1 MKQLLTAKKHLFTRI
16 AIGFGLGILFG
27 ILLPELAIQA
37 KFVGDIYLNL
47 IKMMIIPIIFV
58 AVSTGIINIGSSS
71 DLGRIGFKSIVVF
84 VVMFITT
91 AAISLVIS
99 YLIRPG
105 QKINIDAVGYDG
117 EITEPSFADFFMN
130 IVPSNL
136 FQAISEGDILATILF
151 TLIFSVAIVVIGK
164 EADPVKTF
172 INSLSKVIFKILDF
186 IMELTPIGIIS
197 LMAFATAEYGA
208 SIFSALGLYIFTA
221 YFACIIVFILVML
234 IPAWLYSKLNP
245 LDFIKGIYKVWLV
258 SLSTTSSAVTMPTTM
273 RVTRNDFKV
282 SETITNF
289 VIPLGTTINMAG
301 GAVSFSLLAV
311 FVSDFYNIPLG
322 VGQIIYLVIIATI
335 LNMAAPGIP
344 GGGIVLGAS
353 FLTLLNLPVELM
365 GPIAAIY
372 RLLDMAYTTMNITGD
387 ATAAVLIDRS
397 EEKRVLKL
405 NNSEA
410 LIS

>member
-1 MKQLLTAKKHLFTRI
+1 MKNLLTAKKHLFTRI

-27 ILLPELAIQA
+27 ILLPEFSIQA

-47 IKMMIIPIIFV
+47 IQMMIIPIIFV

-84 VVMFITT
+84 VGMFITT

-105 QKINIDAVGYDG
+105 QRINIDAGGGYDG
-117 EITEPSFADFFMN
+117 EITEPSVADFFMN

-136 FQAISEGDILATILF
+136 FQAISEGDIFATILF
-151 TLIFSVAIVVIGK
+151 TVIFSVAIVIVGK

-186 IMELTPIGIIS
+186 IKELTPIGIIF
-197 LMAFATAEYGA
+197 LMAYAIAEYGA
-208 SIFSALGLYIFTA
+208 GIFSALGLYIFTA

-234 IPAWLYSKLNP
+234 IPVWLYSKFNP
-245 LDFIKGIYKVWLV
+245 IDFIKGIYKVWLV

-282 SETITNF
+282 SESITNF
-289 VIPLGTTINMAG
+289 VVPLGTTINMAG

-311 FVSDFYNIPLG
+311 FVSDFYDIPLG
-322 VGQIIYLVIIATI
+322 IGQIIYLVMIATI

-353 FLTLLNLPVELM
+353 FLTLLNLPIELM

-387 ATAAVLIDRS
+387 AAAAVLIDKS
-397 EEKRVLKL
+397 EEKRNVKLKARK
-405 NNSEA
+405 S
-410 LIS
+410 

>member
-1 MKQLLTAKKHLFTRI
+1 MKNLLTAKKHLFTRI

-27 ILLPELAIQA
+27 ILLPEFSIQA
-37 KFVGDIYLNL
+37 KFIGDIYLNL
-47 IKMMIIPIIFV
+47 IQMMIIPIIFV

-84 VVMFITT
+84 VAMFITT

-105 QKINIDAVGYDG
+105 QRINMDAGVGYDG
-117 EITEPSFADFFMN
+117 EITEPSVADFFMN

-136 FQAISEGDILATILF
+136 FQAISEGDIFATILF
-151 TLIFSVAIVVIGK
+151 TVIFSVAIVIVGK

-186 IMELTPIGIIS
+186 IMELTPIGIIF
-197 LMAFATAEYGA
+197 LMAYAIAEYGA
-208 SIFSALGLYIFTA
+208 GIFSALGLYIFTA
-221 YFACIIVFILVML
+221 YFACIVVFILVML
-234 IPAWLYSKLNP
+234 IPVWLYSKFNP
-245 LDFIKGIYKVWLV
+245 IDFIKGIYKVWLV

-282 SETITNF
+282 SESITNF
-289 VIPLGTTINMAG
+289 VVPLGTTINMAG

-311 FVSDFYNIPLG
+311 FVSDFYDIPLG
-322 VGQIIYLVIIATI
+322 VGQIIYLVMIATI

-353 FLTLLNLPVELM
+353 FLTLLNLPIELM
-365 GPIAAIY
+365 GLIAAIY

-387 ATAAVLIDRS
+387 AAAAVLIDKS
-397 EEKRVLKL
+397 EEKRNVKLKARK
-405 NNSEA
+405 S
-410 LIS
+410 

>member
-1 MKQLLTAKKHLFTRI
+1 MKNLLTAKKHLFTRI

-27 ILLPELAIQA
+27 ILLPEFSIQA

-47 IKMMIIPIIFV
+47 IQMMIIPIIFV

-84 VVMFITT
+84 VAMFITT

-105 QKINIDAVGYDG
+105 QRINMDAGSGYEG
-117 EITEPSFADFFMN
+117 EITEPSVADFFMN

-136 FQAISEGDILATILF
+136 FQAISEGDIFATILF
-151 TLIFSVAIVVIGK
+151 TVIFSVAIVIVGK

-186 IMELTPIGIIS
+186 IMELTPIGIIF
-197 LMAFATAEYGA
+197 LMAYAIAEYGA
-208 SIFSALGLYIFTA
+208 GIFSALGLYIFTA

-234 IPAWLYSKLNP
+234 IPVWLYSKFNP
-245 LDFIKGIYKVWLV
+245 IDFIKGIYKVWLV

-282 SETITNF
+282 SESITNF
-289 VIPLGTTINMAG
+289 VVPLGTTINMAG

-311 FVSDFYNIPLG
+311 FVSDFYDISLG
-322 VGQIIYLVIIATI
+322 VGQIIYLVMIATI

-353 FLTLLNLPVELM
+353 FLTLLNLPIELM

-387 ATAAVLIDRS
+387 ATAAVLIDKS
-397 EEKRVLKL
+397 EEKRNVKLKARK
-405 NNSEA
+405 S
-410 LIS
+410 

>member
-1 MKQLLTAKKHLFTRI
+1 MKKLLTAKKHLFTRI

-27 ILLPELAIQA
+27 ILLPEFSIQA
-37 KFVGDIYLNL
+37 KFIGDIYLNL
-47 IKMMIIPIIFV
+47 IQMMIIPIIFV

-71 DLGRIGFKSIVVF
+71 DLGRIGFKSIFVF

-91 AAISLVIS
+91 AAISLGIA

-105 QKINIDAVGYDG
+105 QRINMDAIGYDG
-117 EITEPSFADFFMN
+117 EITEPSVADFFMN

-136 FQAISEGDILATILF
+136 FQAISEGDIFATILF
-151 TLIFSVAIVVIGK
+151 TVIFSVAIVIVGK
-164 EADPVKTF
+164 EADPVRTF

-186 IMELTPIGIIS
+186 IMELTPIGIIF
-197 LMAFATAEYGA
+197 LMAFAIAEYGA
-208 SIFSALGLYIFTA
+208 GIFSALGLYIFTA
-221 YFACIIVFILVML
+221 YFACIIGFILVML
-234 IPAWLYSKLNP
+234 IPVWLYSKFSP
-245 LDFIKGIYKVWLV
+245 IDFIKGIYKVWLV

-282 SETITNF
+282 SESITNF
-289 VIPLGTTINMAG
+289 VVPLGTTINMAG

-335 LNMAAPGIP
+335 INMAAPGIP

-353 FLTLLNLPVELM
+353 FLTLLNLPIELM

-372 RLLDMAYTTMNITGD
+372 RLLDMAYTTMNVTGD
-387 ATAAVLIDRS
+387 AAAAILIDKS
-397 EEKRVLKL
+397 EEKRALKL
-405 NNSEA
+405 KLGNLKNM
-410 LIS
+410 

>member
-27 ILLPELAIQA
+27 ILLPELSIQV
-37 KFVGDIYLNL
+37 KFIGDIYLNL
-47 IKMMIIPIIFV
+47 IQMMIIPIIFV

-71 DLGRIGFKSIVVF
+71 DLGRIGLKSIVVF
-84 VVMFITT
+84 VAMFITT

-105 QKINIDAVGYDG
+105 QRINIDAVGYDG
-117 EITEPSFADFFMN
+117 EVTDPSFADFFMN

-151 TLIFSVAIVVIGK
+151 TLIFSVAIVVVGK
-164 EADPVKTF
+164 EADPVRTL

-197 LMAFATAEYGA
+197 LMAFAVAEYGA
-208 SIFSALGLYIFTA
+208 GIFSALGLYIFTA

-234 IPAWLYSKLNP
+234 IPAWLYSKRSP
-245 LDFIKGIYKVWLV
+245 IDFIKGIYKVWLV

-282 SETITNF
+282 SESITNF
-289 VIPLGTTINMAG
+289 VVPLGTTINMAG

-311 FVSDFYNIPLG
+311 FVSDFYDIPLG

-353 FLTLLNLPVELM
+353 FLTLLNLPIELM

-372 RLLDMAYTTMNITGD
+372 RLLDMAYTTMNVTGD
-387 ATAAVLIDRS
+387 AAAAVLIDKS
-397 EEKRVLKL
+397 EEKRALKL
-405 NNSEA
+405 KARKS
-410 LIS
+410 

>member
-1 MKQLLTAKKHLFTRI
+1 MKNLLTAKKHLFTRI

-27 ILLPELAIQA
+27 ILLPEFSIQA

-47 IKMMIIPIIFV
+47 IQMMIIPIIFV

-84 VVMFITT
+84 VAMFITT

-105 QKINIDAVGYDG
+105 QRINMDAGSGYDG
-117 EITEPSFADFFMN
+117 EITEPSVADFFMN

-136 FQAISEGDILATILF
+136 FQAISEGDIFATILF
-151 TLIFSVAIVVIGK
+151 TVIFSVAIVIIGK

-186 IMELTPIGIIS
+186 IMELTPIGIIF
-197 LMAFATAEYGA
+197 LMAYAIAEYGA
-208 SIFSALGLYIFTA
+208 GIFSALGLYIFTA

-234 IPAWLYSKLNP
+234 IPVWLYTKFNQI
-245 LDFIKGIYKVWLV
+245 DFIKGIYKVWLV

-282 SETITNF
+282 SESITNF
-289 VIPLGTTINMAG
+289 VVPLGTTINMAG

-311 FVSDFYNIPLG
+311 FVSDFYDIPLG
-322 VGQIIYLVIIATI
+322 VGQIIYLVMIATI

-353 FLTLLNLPVELM
+353 FLTLLNLPIELM

-387 ATAAVLIDRS
+387 ATAAVLIDKS
-397 EEKRVLKL
+397 EEKRNVKLKARK
-405 NNSEA
+405 S
-410 LIS
+410 

>member
-1 MKQLLTAKKHLFTRI
+1 MKNLLTAKKHLFTRI

-27 ILLPELAIQA
+27 ILLPEFSIQA

-47 IKMMIIPIIFV
+47 IQMMIIPIIFV

-84 VVMFITT
+84 VGMFITT

-105 QKINIDAVGYDG
+105 QRINIDAGGGYDG
-117 EITEPSFADFFMN
+117 EITEPSVADFFMN

-136 FQAISEGDILATILF
+136 FQAISEGDIFATILF
-151 TLIFSVAIVVIGK
+151 TVIFSVAIVIVGK
-164 EADPVKTF
+164 EADPVKEF

-186 IMELTPIGIIS
+186 IMELTPIGIIF
-197 LMAFATAEYGA
+197 LMAYAIAEYGA
-208 SIFSALGLYIFTA
+208 GIFSALGLYIFTA
-221 YFACIIVFILVML
+221 YFACIVVFILVML
-234 IPAWLYSKLNP
+234 IPVWLYSKFNP
-245 LDFIKGIYKVWLV
+245 IDFIKGIYKVWLV

-282 SETITNF
+282 SESITNF
-289 VIPLGTTINMAG
+289 VVPLGTTINMAG

-311 FVSDFYNIPLG
+311 FVSDFYDIPLG
-322 VGQIIYLVIIATI
+322 VGQIIYLVMIATI

-353 FLTLLNLPVELM
+353 FLTLLNLPIELM

-387 ATAAVLIDRS
+387 ATAAVLIDKS
-397 EEKRVLKL
+397 EEKRNVKLKARK
-405 NNSEA
+405 S
-410 LIS
+410 

>member
-16 AIGFGLGILFG
+16 AIGFGLGILLG
-27 ILLPELAIQA
+27 ILLPEIAIQA

-99 YLIRPG
+99 YLVRPG

-117 EITEPSFADFFMN
+117 EITEPSLADFFMN

-136 FQAISEGDILATILF
+136 FQAFSEGDILATILF

-164 EADPVKTF
+164 EADPVRTF
-172 INSLSKVIFKILDF
+172 INSLSKVIYKILDF

-197 LMAFATAEYGA
+197 LMAFAIAEYGA

-234 IPAWLYSKLNP
+234 IPAWLYTKIKP
-245 LDFIKGIYKVWLV
+245 IDFIKGIYKVWLV

-282 SETITNF
+282 SESITNF

-387 ATAAVLIDRS
+387 ATAAILIDKS
-397 EEKRVLKL
+397 EEKRALKL
-405 NNSEA
+405 NKSET

>member
-1 MKQLLTAKKHLFTRI
+1 MKQLLTAKKYLFTRI

-27 ILLPELAIQA
+27 ILLPEISIQT
-37 KFVGDIYLNL
+37 KFIGDIYLNL
-47 IKMMIIPIIFV
+47 IQMMIIPIIFV

-71 DLGRIGFKSIVVF
+71 DLGRIGFKSIFVF
-84 VVMFITT
+84 VAMFITT
-91 AAISLVIS
+91 AAISLAIS

-105 QKINIDAVGYDG
+105 QSINIDAVGYDG
-117 EITEPSFADFFMN
+117 EVTEPSIADFFMN

-151 TLIFSVAIVVIGK
+151 TLIFSVAIVVVGK
-164 EADPVKTF
+164 EADPVRTF

-197 LMAFATAEYGA
+197 LMAFAVAEYGA
-208 SIFSALGLYIFTA
+208 GIFSALGLYIFTA

-234 IPAWLYSKLNP
+234 LPAWLYSKLSP
-245 LDFIKGIYKVWLV
+245 IDFIKGIYKVWLV

-282 SETITNF
+282 SESITNF
-289 VIPLGTTINMAG
+289 VVPLGTTINMAG

-311 FVSDFYNIPLG
+311 FVSDFYDIPLG

-353 FLTLLNLPVELM
+353 FLTLLNLPIELM

-372 RLLDMAYTTMNITGD
+372 RLLDMAYTTMNVTGD
-387 ATAAVLIDRS
+387 AAAAVLIDKS
-397 EEKRVLKL
+397 EEKRGLKL
-405 NNSEA
+405 KA
-410 LIS
+410 RKT

>member
-1 MKQLLTAKKHLFTRI
+1 MKNLLTAKKHLFTRI

-27 ILLPELAIQA
+27 ILLPEFSIQA

-47 IKMMIIPIIFV
+47 IQMMIIPIIFV

-84 VVMFITT
+84 VAMFITT

-105 QKINIDAVGYDG
+105 QRINMDAGVGYDG
-117 EITEPSFADFFMN
+117 EITEPSVADFFMN

-151 TLIFSVAIVVIGK
+151 TVIFSVAIVIVGK

-186 IMELTPIGIIS
+186 IMELTPIGIIF
-197 LMAFATAEYGA
+197 LMAYAIAEYGA
-208 SIFSALGLYIFTA
+208 GIFSALGLYIFTA

-234 IPAWLYSKLNP
+234 IPVWLYSKFNP
-245 LDFIKGIYKVWLV
+245 IDFIKGIYKVWLV

-282 SETITNF
+282 SESITNF
-289 VIPLGTTINMAG
+289 VVPLGTTINMAG

-311 FVSDFYNIPLG
+311 FVSDFYDIPLG
-322 VGQIIYLVIIATI
+322 VGQIIYLVMIATI

-353 FLTLLNLPVELM
+353 FLTLLNLPIELM

-387 ATAAVLIDRS
+387 ATAAVLIDKS
-397 EEKRVLKL
+397 EEKRNVKLKARK
-405 NNSEA
+405 S
-410 LIS
+410 

>member
-27 ILLPELAIQA
+27 ILLPEFSIQV
-37 KFVGDIYLNL
+37 KFIGDIYLNL
-47 IKMMIIPIIFV
+47 IQMMIIPIIFV

-84 VVMFITT
+84 VAMFITT
-91 AAISLVIS
+91 AAISLAIS

-105 QKINIDAVGYDG
+105 QKITMDTVGYDG
-117 EITEPSFADFFMN
+117 EVTDPSFADFFMN

-151 TLIFSVAIVVIGK
+151 TLIFSVAIVVVGK

-197 LMAFATAEYGA
+197 LMAFAVAEYGA
-208 SIFSALGLYIFTA
+208 GIFSALGLYIFTA

-234 IPAWLYSKLNP
+234 IPAWLYSKLRP
-245 LDFIKGIYKVWLV
+245 IDFIKGIYKVWLV

-282 SETITNF
+282 SESITNF
-289 VIPLGTTINMAG
+289 VVPLGTTINMAG

-311 FVSDFYNIPLG
+311 FVSDFYDIPLG

-353 FLTLLNLPVELM
+353 FLTLLNLPIELM

-387 ATAAVLIDRS
+387 AAAAVLIDKS
-397 EEKRVLKL
+397 EEKRALQLKARK
-405 NNSEA
+405 S
-410 LIS
+410 

>member
-1 MKQLLTAKKHLFTRI
+1 MKNLLTAKKHLFTRI

-27 ILLPELAIQA
+27 ILLPEFSIQA

-47 IKMMIIPIIFV
+47 IQMMIIPIIFV

-84 VVMFITT
+84 VGMFITT

-105 QKINIDAVGYDG
+105 QRINIDAGGGYDG
-117 EITEPSFADFFMN
+117 EITEPSVADFFMN

-136 FQAISEGDILATILF
+136 FQAISEGDIFATILF
-151 TLIFSVAIVVIGK
+151 TVIFSVAIVIVGK

-186 IMELTPIGIIS
+186 IMELTPIGIIF
-197 LMAFATAEYGA
+197 LMAYAIAEYGA
-208 SIFSALGLYIFTA
+208 GIFSALGLYIFTA

-234 IPAWLYSKLNP
+234 IPVWLYSKFNP
-245 LDFIKGIYKVWLV
+245 IDFIKGIYKVWLV

-282 SETITNF
+282 SESITNF
-289 VIPLGTTINMAG
+289 VVPLGTTINMAG

-311 FVSDFYNIPLG
+311 FVSDFYDIPLG
-322 VGQIIYLVIIATI
+322 VGQIIYLVMIATI

-353 FLTLLNLPVELM
+353 FLTLLNLPIELM

-387 ATAAVLIDRS
+387 AAAAVLIDKS
-397 EEKRVLKL
+397 EEKRNVKLKARK
-405 NNSEA
+405 S
-410 LIS
+410 

>member
-1 MKQLLTAKKHLFTRI
+1 MKNLLTAKKHLFTRI

-27 ILLPELAIQA
+27 ILLPEFSIQA

-47 IKMMIIPIIFV
+47 IQMMIIPIIFV

-105 QKINIDAVGYDG
+105 QRINMDAGAGYDG
-117 EITEPSFADFFMN
+117 EITEPSVADFFMN

-136 FQAISEGDILATILF
+136 FQAISEGDIFATILF
-151 TLIFSVAIVVIGK
+151 TVIFSVAIVIVGK

-186 IMELTPIGIIS
+186 IMELTPIGIIF
-197 LMAFATAEYGA
+197 LMAYAIAEYGA
-208 SIFSALGLYIFTA
+208 GIFSALGLYIFTA

-234 IPAWLYSKLNP
+234 IPVWLYSKFNP
-245 LDFIKGIYKVWLV
+245 IDFIKGIYKVWLV

-282 SETITNF
+282 SESITNF
-289 VIPLGTTINMAG
+289 VVPLGTTINMAG

-311 FVSDFYNIPLG
+311 FVSDFYDIPLG
-322 VGQIIYLVIIATI
+322 VGQIIYLVMIATI

-353 FLTLLNLPVELM
+353 FLTLLNLPIELM

-387 ATAAVLIDRS
+387 ATAAVLIDKS
-397 EEKRVLKL
+397 EEKRNVKLKARK
-405 NNSEA
+405 S
-410 LIS
+410 